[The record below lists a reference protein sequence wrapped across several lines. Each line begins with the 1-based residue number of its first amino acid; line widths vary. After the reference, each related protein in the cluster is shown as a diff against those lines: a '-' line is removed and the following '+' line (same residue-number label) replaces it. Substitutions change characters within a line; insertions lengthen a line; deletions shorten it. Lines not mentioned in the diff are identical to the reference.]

1 MIPRLVGSVVFLGGR
16 DNPRV
21 RISLKELKRFAAERG
36 ETLDLEGDERELIIV
51 VDPRTG
57 RASMSSGAAWI
68 LDRGRPREVGSR
80 IGLGHRS
87 VGMIDDAA
95 SAIYADKLERERFAR
110 GPRLHANPAG
120 TPVSPAKIDATA
132 REFAR
137 LIRSY
142 LSKDELREVLR
153 RNRESRA
160 SGAGFCATH
169 DFLDAN
175 MAMQEAAEKVGW
187 LPTFDERPDGEMT
200 DAQVSAWNEAWEL
213 ARVKY
218 GLEGKPS
225 ARAARNPDRSLS
237 GAETARRHAN
247 PRRKCEDC
255 GIRTASH
262 FALTISPNSHF
273 ALGPSGTMEDALS
286 DKKMP
291 IPRWCEDCAW
301 HRSEFH
307 AQDIGRWEW
316 DREELRRGVPWDI
329 YSVQVLYGTDPRLVT
344 HPPGECSVQK
354 SNPRRVRPNPA
365 LILVTGNPGPGTVE
379 RAWCK
384 FHQRDVYDG
393 RTESFGTIRGMPPFV
408 FALGRCVSVEIDGVE
423 RKFGSPQPWLVCSP
437 DDESLWI
444 CTKDVM
450 NLGSDA
456 AGRALSAITYDPT
469 RESGKEPAYYRHE
482 FGSPRPTLT
491 PVGNPHRCRAV
502 ILDGGAYKVR
512 DWIHD

>member
-1 MIPRLVGSVVFLGGR
+1 MIPRLVGSVVFLGGY

-36 ETLDLEGDERELIIV
+36 ETIDLEGDERELIIV

-110 GPRLHANPAG
+110 GPRLHANPVG
-120 TPVSPAKIDATA
+120 TTVSPAKIDATA

-137 LIRSY
+137 LVKSY

-169 DFLDAN
+169 DFIDAN
-175 MAMQEAAEKVGW
+175 MAMQEAAEKIGW
-187 LPTFDERPDGEMT
+187 LPTFDKRPDGEMT

-225 ARAARNPDRSLS
+225 ARAARNPADDVEICESCGSGVYRGDGRCHLCGAR
-237 GAETARRHAN
+237 GAEHTGGNVWTCAT
-247 PRRKCEDC
+247 C
-255 GIRTASH
+255 
-262 FALTISPNSHF
+262 
-273 ALGPSGTMEDALS
+273 LGEA
-286 DKKMP
+286 
-291 IPRWCEDCAW
+291 
-301 HRSEFH
+301 
-307 AQDIGRWEW
+307 
-316 DREELRRGVPWDI
+316 
-329 YSVQVLYGTDPRLVT
+329 
-344 HPPGECSVQK
+344 QK